1 MKLTHPYRTYDDL
14 SIPFVVSTAALV
26 QANAAEAE
34 QRRQAAQQAIEDGDR
49 IWRGMWNGMVC
60 TILLALSLFA
70 GGYLVHHALPVAEL
84 QAAQRETLT
93 EADRALQ
100 VQSDL
105 LTTNKP

>member
-14 SIPFVVSTAALV
+14 SIPFVSSTVALV
-26 QANAAEAE
+26 NANTAEAE
-34 QRRQAAQQAIEDGDR
+34 QRRQAAEAAIEDGDR

-84 QAAQRETLT
+84 QAEQRETLT
-93 EADRALQ
+93 EADRTLQ
-100 VQSDL
+100 VQQKML
-105 LTTNKP
+105 EAGR